1 MKKAVWGAALAL
13 VLLASLSC
21 SRFPEPKNLDP
32 ESRDFFSKVRYIISK
47 EERESFLRLPAAD
60 RPQFIKEFWERRDP
74 TPGTPLNEFKE
85 EYFQRIETATRLFKE
100 GSTPGWLQDRGRVY
114 ITLGPPD
121 NRETYPRGVDFYGKP
136 TEIWWYGSFP
146 IVFIDD
152 NWSGNY
158 QMTALGAQHIA
169 EITRAQKAER
179 QRGDGKSY
187 QAPPSVD
194 FDIAVEKADGRT
206 VFAITVPYKVIWF
219 KAEGDLFK
227 TTLEAAL
234 SVKNAEGQTVWET
247 KKSYALSATKA
258 EGLELFEKNYEIRIE
273 AEIPAGAYKLTV
285 ELSNTTGGGRSKRSL
300 DIEI

>member
-1 MKKAVWGAALAL
+1 MKKAVRGAALAL
-13 VLLASLSC
+13 ALLASLSC

-146 IVFIDD
+146 IVFVDD

-179 QRGDGKSY
+179 QRSDGRSY

-194 FDIAVEKADGRT
+194 FDVAVGKSDGLT
-206 VFAITVPYKVIWF
+206 VFTITVPYKAIWF

-227 TTLEAAL
+227 TTLEAVLA
-234 SVKNAEGQTVWET
+234 VKDAEGKTVWET
-247 KKSYALSATKA
+247 KKSYDLSATKA
-258 EGLELFEKNYEIRIE
+258 EGLKLFEENYEIRVE
-273 AEIPAGAYKLTV
+273 AQIRAGAYKLTV
-285 ELSNTTGGGRSKRSL
+285 ELSNTTGGGRNKRSL